1 MKEKTTFANS
11 DEQIAYLNEKVAQL
25 EIRART
31 AVFKKQR
38 TEIRAEI
45 ERTKRLIRH
54 LRKLDKGRIQHS
66 DMSSNMEDVDE

>member
-11 DEQIAYLNEKVAQL
+11 DEQIAYLNEKVAKL

-38 TEIRAEI
+38 SEIRAEI
-45 ERTKRLIRH
+45 ERTKRLIRR
-54 LRKLDKGRIQHS
+54 LRKFEKGRIQYA
-66 DMSSNMEDVDE
+66 DMSSNMEDDNG